1 MLDRVN
7 QQLGNYR
14 LTRPLGQGGFAD
26 VYLGEHVY
34 LNTLAAIKVLQMR
47 LTDDDKRSFR
57 DEART
62 IAHLKHPHIVR
73 IMEYDV
79 ADNIPFLIMEYAP
92 NGTLRQ
98 RHPKGSVLSPA
109 TIVRASSRKLR
120 LSSSVS
126 RIC

>member
-57 DEART
+57 DRVLADLAGGEEAGVHATPTFFVDGERLEGPWRQL
-62 IAHLKHPHIVR
+62 AQIV
-73 IMEYDV
+73 
-79 ADNIPFLIMEYAP
+79 
-92 NGTLRQ
+92 
-98 RHPKGSVLSPA
+98 PA
-109 TIVRASSRKLR
+109 RLETASR
-120 LSSSVS
+120 
-126 RIC
+126 